1 MGTPQSAPGL
11 RGRETE
17 STALDRALD
26 RVASGRAAIVL
37 VDGEAG
43 IGKTRLLEDAL
54 ARARGR
60 GMRVEAGRAGELER
74 TRPFGLMA
82 DVFGCV
88 RSSPDPRRAA
98 IADLLAAGDASGRGP
113 ITVTS
118 DPGLQFRTVDAF
130 ADLAEELALAG
141 PLVIGADDLHWADPS
156 SLLTLGALAARLR
169 YLPAVIIGCF
179 RPAPRAAELERLAG
193 ALEAAGGRRLS
204 LRELDQRAVTELV
217 TETVG
222 AVPGTRLLAGIAGAA
237 GNPLF
242 VTELLGALA
251 QEQMIEIAAGQAEVS
266 DLALPPTL
274 RLTILRRISFLPEEA
289 LRALRAAAIL
299 GSGFTLTDLATV
311 AGQPAMRLSEVLAEP
326 IRARVLADDGTRL
339 RFRHDLIRDAIYDDL
354 PGSIRNALHREAG
367 QRLAAAGAPALQV
380 AEHLARSVGPGG
392 AGQGG
397 AGPGDAEAA
406 GWLARAA
413 RQAAATSP
421 DVAAGL
427 LDRAIGLT
435 PPAGPG
441 RDRLLAER
449 ADALMLAGRVPSAL
463 AACRDLLGR
472 PHDPDVDGQVQVCLA
487 HALLAQGQ
495 VRDARDELERA
506 CRSPGLPAAARA
518 AAQAWAGFARISL
531 GDLDGAAASAAAAA
545 AEAGRDGAAA
555 AGDHLVT
562 SITMSTMARVAES
575 RGQLREALGIADEA
589 VRRADVSPG
598 RLGHRFPVCVT
609 RGRLLIELDRLAEA
623 RSVLSDGLRICE
635 ELGVRWAAAT
645 HQVYLAY
652 GRFTAGEW
660 DDAAAELEASLG
672 IAEEI
677 GEIYSLVYAYGLMA
691 RISFYRN
698 ELGPAREAAA
708 AAGRYLAGWGSSGHS
723 LAWVAWP
730 RALLLE
736 ADGEPGQ
743 ALAAM
748 AGLWD
753 WCAGAGLVLEYPA
766 IGADLVRLALAAG
779 DQDRAGAVAAA
790 VAAVAAG
797 NDVGWMTG
805 EALRCQGLAGD
816 DPEVLAA
823 AVAAH
828 ARGARP
834 YQLAQASEDAGRAFA
849 RHGQPD
855 RAGPLLGRAAGLYQR
870 LGAARDLARAD
881 ATLRAA
887 GVRRGRRAA
896 RDRPRFGWASLTRT
910 EHAVAALVAE
920 GLSNPQIG
928 ARMHISSRT
937 VQTHLAHIFA
947 RLDISSR
954 AQLAAE
960 VTRRQQHDAYH
971 RDQALPANWRIVAA
985 TAGGGA
991 GAGWRPRSVQRP
1003 GRVMKTYSRPG
1014 RSGASRTSRIR

>member
-1 MGTPQSAPGL
+1 M
-11 RGRETE
+11 
-17 STALDRALD
+17 
-26 RVASGRAAIVL
+26 
-37 VDGEAG
+37 
-43 IGKTRLLEDAL
+43 
-54 ARARGR
+54 
-60 GMRVEAGRAGELER
+60 
-74 TRPFGLMA
+74 
-82 DVFGCV
+82 
-88 RSSPDPRRAA
+88 
-98 IADLLAAGDASGRGP
+98 
-113 ITVTS
+113 
-118 DPGLQFRTVDAF
+118 
-130 ADLAEELALAG
+130 
-141 PLVIGADDLHWADPS
+141 
-156 SLLTLGALAARLR
+156 
-169 YLPAVIIGCF
+169 
-179 RPAPRAAELERLAG
+179 
-193 ALEAAGGRRLS
+193 
-204 LRELDQRAVTELV
+204 
-217 TETVG
+217 
-222 AVPGTRLLAGIAGAA
+222 
-237 GNPLF
+237 
-242 VTELLGALA
+242 
-251 QEQMIEIAAGQAEVS
+251 S

-289 LRALRAAAIL
+289 LQALRAAAIL
-299 GSGFTLTDLATV
+299 GSGFTLTDLAAVT
-311 AGQPAMRLSEVLAEP
+311 GQPAMRLSEVLAEP
-326 IRARVLADDGTRL
+326 IRARVLADDGSRL

-380 AEHLARSVGPGG
+380 AEHLARGRRARPGG
-392 AGQGG
+392 GRAGGHR
-397 AGPGDAEAA
+397 AGDAEAA
-406 GWLARAA
+406 TWLARAA

-421 DVAAGL
+421 DVAADL

-435 PPAGPG
+435 HPGDPG

-449 ADALMLAGRVPSAL
+449 ADSLMLAGRVPSAL

-472 PHDPDVDGQVQVCLA
+472 PHDPDIDGQVQVCLA

-506 CRSPGLPAAARA
+506 CQSPGLPAAART

-531 GDLDGAAASAAAAA
+531 GDLDGAAASVTAA
-545 AEAGRDGAAA
+545 RDGGAA

-575 RGQLREALGIADEA
+575 RGQLREALAIADEA
-589 VRRADVSPG
+589 VRLADVSPG

-609 RGRLLIELDRLAEA
+609 RGRLLIELDRLPEA

-708 AAGRYLAGWGSSGHS
+708 TAGRYLAGWGSGHS

-736 ADGEPGQ
+736 ADGEHRQ

-748 AGLWD
+748 TGLWD

-766 IGADLVRLALAAG
+766 IGADLVRLALADG
-779 DQDRAGAVAAA
+779 DQGQAREVAAA
-790 VAAVAAG
+790 VTAVAEA
-797 NDVGWMTG
+797 NDIAWMTG
-805 EALRCQGLAGD
+805 EALRCQGLADD

-828 ARGARP
+828 GRGARP
-834 YQLAQASEDAGRAFA
+834 YQLARTSEDAASAFA
-849 RHGQPD
+849 RRGQAD
-855 RAGPLLGRAAGLYQR
+855 RAGPLLGRAAAVYER
-870 LGAARDLARAD
+870 LGAARDLARAE
-881 ATLRAA
+881 ATLRDA
-887 GVRRGRRAA
+887 GARRGRRPA
-896 RDRPRFGWASLTRT
+896 RDRPRFGWASLTPT
-910 EHAVAALVAE
+910 EHAVAGLVTE

-928 ARMHISSRT
+928 TRMYISSRT

-947 RLDISSR
+947 KLDISSR

-960 VTRRQQHDAYH
+960 VTRRQHDEADQ
-971 RDQALPANWRIVAA
+971 RDGALSANWRMGPVLV
-985 TAGGGA
+985 GGEDLGHVP
-991 GAGWRPRSVQRP
+991 GHHRYGTSVRC
-1003 GRVMKTYSRPG
+1003 
-1014 RSGASRTSRIR
+1014 SRIRGVRFPEIRIRARVARQAAASRA